1 MSARL
6 RPISLIL
13 IFAVLLAG
21 CAGDGRYFGHTE
33 APAENVLKYVSG
45 SEPESLDPHIPTG
58 QPEARVLMSIYDGL
72 VEYHP
77 KTMDPIPSL
86 AESWEVSEDGTS
98 YTFKLRQTGRFSN
111 GDPITAHDFV
121 YSMRR
126 ALSPE
131 LAAPNAYLAYYIKNA
146 EEYNS
151 GKAKAEDVGVEALDD
166 YTYRINLKQ
175 PAPFF
180 IGLLCHQ
187 FFRVVHRGTVEK
199 FGKEWTKPENIVTS
213 GSFKVLE
220 RRPYDR
226 LIVVKDP
233 NFWDAQMV
241 RLDRI
246 EFYPLEE
253 ATTIM
258 NLYKSGDVY
267 AVYNHVPPASW
278 NAVVRR
284 YKDEYLDFP
293 ELIVDFYTFNTTKAP
308 MDDIRVRQAFAL
320 SVDRDAMAK
329 FRKTTQPLIEFSP
342 EGIFPRYEEA
352 RKKVYTDELA
362 KRGSSLEEWKKR
374 RFDPEKARALL
385 AEAGFPVEKRGDSYV
400 CPTFPVEKVELLYNT
415 AEANRA
421 VAEFIQAQWKQNLGI
436 TVTLKNQEFKTFLAT
451 RKKLDYMG
459 VARAGWIGDYVD
471 PASFLKLFY
480 TKNNDSSTGWH
491 DPEFDRLLD
500 EANRE
505 RDPQRRYE
513 ILARAELL
521 MLLAQPVIPLQT
533 ASTNW
538 IKKPFVKGLYPNP
551 GTLHAWKFVYIERDE
566 SQWDRD
572 VENIMRVPNQHV
584 DSNLERILSTQ
595 GAFVRSKQEAAAK

>member
-1 MSARL
+1 MTSG
-6 RPISLIL
+6 IL
-13 IFAVLLAG
+13 QLTLPLMAALVLAG

-45 SEPESLDPHIPTG
+45 SEPESLDPHLPTG
-58 QPEARVLMSIYDGL
+58 QPEARVLMAIYDGL

-86 AESWEVSEDGTS
+86 AESWEVSPDGTE
-98 YTFKLRQTGRFSN
+98 YTFRLRRSGKFSN
-111 GDPITAHDFV
+111 GDPITARDFV

-151 GKAKAEDVGVEALDD
+151 GKAESEDVGVEAVDD
-166 YTYRINLKQ
+166 YTYRISLKQ

-187 FFRVVHRGTVEK
+187 FFRVVHRPTVEK
-199 FGKEWTKPENIVTS
+199 FGKAWTKSGNIVTS
-213 GSFKVLE
+213 GPFKVLE
-220 RRPYDR
+220 HRPYDR
-226 LIVVKDP
+226 LVVVKDP
-233 NFWDAQMV
+233 YFWDAEMV

-253 ATTIM
+253 ATTMM
-258 NLYKSGDVY
+258 NLYKSGDIH

-293 ELIVDFYTFNTTKAP
+293 ELIVDFYTFNTTKPP
-308 MDDIRVRQAFAL
+308 MDDLRVRQAFSLA
-320 SVDRDAMAK
+320 VDRDAMAK
-329 FRKTTQPLIEFSP
+329 FRRTTQPLIEFSP

-352 RKKVYTDELA
+352 RRKVYAEELA
-362 KRGSSLEEWKKR
+362 KTGSSLDEWKKR
-374 RFDPEKARALL
+374 KFDPDKARALL
-385 AEAGFPVEKRGDSYV
+385 AEAGFPVERRGESFV
-400 CPTFPVEKVELLYNT
+400 CPTFPVDQVELLYNT

-451 RKKLDYMG
+451 RKKLDYVG

-505 RDPQRRYE
+505 SDPQRRYE
-513 ILARAELL
+513 VLAKAELL

-551 GTLHAWKFVYIERDE
+551 GTLHAWKFVYIERDQSE
-566 SQWDRD
+566 WDRD
-572 VENIMRVPNQHV
+572 VGNIMNVPNTHV
-584 DSNLERILSTQ
+584 DSNLARITATQ
-595 GAFVRSKQEAAAK
+595 EEFVRSRKEAGK